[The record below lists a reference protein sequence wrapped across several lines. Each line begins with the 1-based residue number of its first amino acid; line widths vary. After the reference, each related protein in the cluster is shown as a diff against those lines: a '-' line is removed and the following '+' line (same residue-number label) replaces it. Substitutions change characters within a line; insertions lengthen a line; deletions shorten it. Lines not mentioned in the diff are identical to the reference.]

1 MSTDARENKLDRYLN
16 DPLLR
21 REAGEPWLE
30 GGIRQVLLG
39 SIALRELLLD
49 QIIEVGGFKDASD
62 RLLMTYERQMAEVV
76 ELKDKYGV
84 GDPPPRLDK

>member
-16 DPLLR
+16 DALLR